1 MEIEG
6 VGADEL
12 LIYLK
17 CLVYLEKKQP
27 ITSSI
32 HIVKESNPFEKVST
46 EHEVVEE
53 NIDRILKD
61 FFDKEGIELVRSEVF
76 KYLEENS
83 KFLNIEKISEIIIK
97 SLLKRKL

>member
-46 EHEVVEE
+46 EH
-53 NIDRILKD
+53 
-61 FFDKEGIELVRSEVF
+61 
-76 KYLEENS
+76 
-83 KFLNIEKISEIIIK
+83 
-97 SLLKRKL
+97 